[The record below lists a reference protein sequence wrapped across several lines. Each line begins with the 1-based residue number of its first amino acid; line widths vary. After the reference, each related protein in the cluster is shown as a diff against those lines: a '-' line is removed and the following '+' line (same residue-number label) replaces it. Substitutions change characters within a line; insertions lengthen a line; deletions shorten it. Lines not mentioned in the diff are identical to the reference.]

1 MKSTSAASPPEAWKP
16 IQDAINQG
24 LPKSAIEAI
33 EKQLPTAINN
43 NDHDFVVRLL
53 ATRATLDGQLEGRD
67 EVHRIVKLQADVATA
82 PAPTRPIL
90 RAILANWF
98 WSYYSQNQWRFRD
111 RTEID
116 PALTPTVDAGEEPV
130 VIKSAADIAT
140 WTRDRIVRQS
150 AALFEAALKADDG
163 SEKLLR
169 QTPIGDYADLLV
181 AGTAPDQYR
190 PTLYDFIVADAIEFY
205 ANAHETYAGPAV
217 RFELGAETPIYA
229 DVDKFIAW
237 QVPDEDALS
246 PLRRATTLYQSWLA
260 FHRDDADPTALLDT
274 DLNRL
279 EFAHAHAIN
288 DSDGDG
294 YQAALQSFV
303 IANTKHP
310 LSTRA
315 QYKLA
320 SLARDNNDP
329 ARAHQIA
336 TAAINAFPDSFGATQ
351 CQALI
356 NQIEEPS
363 IEIASEQL
371 WNPELDEASQPTID
385 VKYRNITKVYFR
397 LVPMNFE
404 ALRAAGSHP
413 RNRSQDQNRELV
425 AQKPIAS
432 WSESLPATEDYR
444 DRSEQLTARLQVPR
458 GAYYLLASTSDGF
471 PLAGDYTAIT
481 DVWVSGVSLVV
492 ESRHTEGKLVGYL
505 LNGLSGQPIAGG
517 NIEVWARKQTR
528 QRVDGPAQVKTL
540 KTDKQGRFEFDS
552 ESYHDI
558 TFTAVHGKD
567 KLWSQ
572 SYHLYRHGGVDGRD
586 QNRSHFFTDRSI
598 YRPGQILRYKVICTR
613 SNELNNQYTIAGG
626 QQVTIELLDANGK
639 VVHSAQH
646 RTNDMGSFHGSVNIP
661 ASGLTGR
668 MMLRTLGEF
677 AGATA
682 INVEEYKRPKFEVKL
697 DAPTDPVRLGENV
710 TIQGHATAYTSAA
723 IDGAKVSYRVI
734 RKTQLPPW
742 WWYRCW
748 WMPPSPI
755 PEQTIAEGETQTDE
769 LGNFS
774 VTFAA
779 IPDNSVDRESEPKF
793 RYEITAD
800 VTDLTGE
807 TRDGSTTVLVG
818 YTMMEATLSTSQPE
832 WLTDEKPISIK
843 VATRTLQGGPAA
855 AAVSVKVFSLK
866 QPDSIGRRSI
876 GNASTW
882 NLVAEDALTDEA
894 KKDVVRPEEPN
905 SWPIDQ
911 IIKTVELKTDA
922 EGNASFDVPLEAG
935 HFRAEL
941 SAVDSAGQAV
951 SAFLPLRVLD
961 PDAENC
967 TLKIANLFAVEQST
981 VEPGEP
987 FRAVWGSGYDSAA
1000 ALVEVTHRGK
1010 ILQRYWTP
1018 KNRTQVEIVQA
1029 VDESMRGG
1037 FTVRVW
1043 MLRENRLYVNET
1055 RVNVPWSDKQ
1065 LTIRWERFVS
1075 KLKPGQQEKWTAII
1089 EDPTGDGEAAMRR
1102 AAEMVATLYDASLDA
1117 FLPHNFASGFNLFY
1131 QDHSSV
1137 SITDQNQWEYLQ
1149 RISEYRSLGGI
1160 GELTYRQY
1168 PPELQGQQRFGGGIR
1183 RFSRGGVTMDAM
1195 MMSDEAMPMAAPM
1208 MAKGMAAEE
1217 TMQRG
1222 VVAENESGGLGGGA
1236 EPPTD
1241 KPEIDLSEVSPRKN
1255 LNETAFFFP
1264 ELTAD
1269 ENGVVSMSFTMPEAL
1284 TRWQLIGFAH
1294 TADLAGGL
1302 IRDTA
1307 VTSKELM
1314 VQPNPPRVLREG
1326 DEIQLTV
1333 KVSNQSATVQTGT
1346 VAMQFSDARTG
1357 ESVDAE
1363 LSNANI
1369 RQSFEIAAGRSQTF
1383 SWPIRVPDGM
1393 GFLTYKAV
1401 GSTGRLSDG
1410 EEGYL
1415 PVLSR
1420 KILVHESIA
1429 LPIDGAETKTFTL
1442 DKLATLDPDS
1452 IRNESLTVQM
1462 TSNPAWYA
1470 VMALPYL
1477 MDYPHECSEQTFNR
1491 LYANL
1496 LARHIATSDPRI
1508 ERVFETWRN
1517 QPLPAKGEAG
1527 GRDPLASPLQQNE
1540 QLASIALTE
1549 TPWVLEAESEAQ
1561 SRRNVGIL
1569 FDQNRVNEQVQ
1580 RLNKRL
1586 SDLQLEDGSWAWFPG
1601 GRSNSFITLYLTT
1614 GYGRLRHLGVELD
1627 MSPAIRSLAHLDAF
1641 SQKMHA
1647 DIKPEDL
1654 NKNHVSTTI
1663 ALYLYGRSFYLKDA
1677 AIAPS
1682 AQPALNYW
1690 LDQLTKHWLSL
1701 PRMSQA
1707 HAAVALKR
1715 FGRAEAAM
1723 AIVAS
1728 LKERSVT
1735 DETGMHWNDDVHGWF
1750 WYQADIETQAMMIEM
1765 FDEVAA
1771 DQASVESCKA
1781 WLLRQK
1787 ETRSWE
1793 TTKATADAVYAL
1805 LLRGAGLLADQTL
1818 VDVKVGEQRVTPQN
1832 IEAGTGF
1839 YEQRFDAS
1847 QITPAMGAIT
1857 VKKTTPGIAWG
1868 GVHWKYFQNIDEVTP
1883 HEGTPLEIQKQLFV
1897 VRSTPTG
1904 EVLRPV
1910 VDGFVAA
1917 TKDAVD
1923 ADGTPIEVGD
1933 ELVSRLIVKT
1943 SREMEFIHLKDSRG
1957 SGTEPSNVLSGYRWQ
1972 DNLGY
1977 YQSTRD
1983 AAEHFFIDYLP
1994 EGTYVLESR
2003 SRVQL
2008 QGRYQSGLATI
2019 ESMYAPQYNSHSESH
2034 LMRVGEQ

>member
-1 MKSTSAASPPEAWKP
+1 MNARCGIVGFVAFLIFGLSGSFMKSTSAASPGDSPPEAWKP

-33 EKQLPTAINN
+33 AKQLPIAIQR

-67 EVHRIVKLQADVATA
+67 EVHRIIQLQSDLSTA
-82 PAPTRPIL
+82 PAPTRPVL

-111 RTEID
+111 RSEID
-116 PALTPTVDAGEEPV
+116 PELTTTEGDEQPV
-130 VIKSAADIAT
+130 VIKSSADIAT
-140 WTRDRIVRQS
+140 WTRNRIMRQS
-150 AALFEAALKADDG
+150 AALFELALNADDG

-169 QTPIGDYADLLV
+169 ETPIGNYTDLLV
-181 AGTAPDQYR
+181 KGTAPDEYR
-190 PTLYDFIVADAIEFY
+190 PTLYDFVVADAIDFY
-205 ANAHETYAGPAV
+205 TGADETYAGPAA
-217 RFELGAETPIYA
+217 RFELGANTPIYA
-229 DVDKFIAW
+229 DVENFIAW
-237 QVPDEDALS
+237 QVPAEDTRS
-246 PLRRATTLYQSWLA
+246 PLRRATILYQDWLA
-260 FHRDDADPTALLDT
+260 FHVTDTDPTALLDT

-279 EFAHAHAIN
+279 EFAKAHAI
-288 DSDGDG
+288 GDG
-294 YQAALQSFV
+294 YEAAMQSFAV
-303 IANTKHP
+303 RHAKHP
-310 LSTRA
+310 LSTQA

-320 SLARDNNDP
+320 SLARENNDP
-329 ARAHQIA
+329 VRAHQIA
-336 TAAINAFPDSFGATQ
+336 TTAINAFPDSFGATQ
-351 CQALI
+351 CRALI
-356 NQIEEPS
+356 KEIEEPS
-363 IEIASEQL
+363 IEIATEQI

-385 VKYRNITKVYFR
+385 LKYRNITKVYFR
-397 LVPMNFE
+397 LVPLDFE
-404 ALRAAGSHP
+404 ALRASGRHAQH
-413 RNRSQDQNRELV
+413 RSPEQNRELV
-425 AQKPIAS
+425 MQTPIAS
-432 WSESLPATEDYR
+432 WSQSLAATEDYR
-444 DRSEQLTARLQVPR
+444 DRSEQLAARLQVPR
-458 GAYYLLASTSDGF
+458 GAYYLIASTSDGF
-471 PLAGDYTAIT
+471 PLDGDYTAIT
-481 DVWVSGVSLVV
+481 DVWVSGISLIV
-492 ESRHTEGKLVGYL
+492 ESRHTEGKLVGYVL
-505 LNGLSGQPIAGG
+505 DGRSGQPVA
-517 NIEVWARKQTR
+517 NASIEVWARKLTDR
-528 QRVDGPAQVKTL
+528 RVGEQASVETL
-540 KTDKQGRFEFDS
+540 KTDKDGRFEFVS

-572 SYHLYRHGGVDGRD
+572 SYHLYRRGGVDERER
-586 QNRSHFFTDRSI
+586 NRSHFFTDRSI

-613 SNELNNQYTIAGG
+613 ANQLNNQYAVAGG
-626 QQVTIELLDANGK
+626 QQVTIELFDANNK
-639 VVHSAQH
+639 IVHSAQH
-646 RTNDMGSFHGSVNIP
+646 RTNDMGSFHGSVNLP
-661 ASGLTGR
+661 AAGLTGR
-668 MMLRTLGEF
+668 MMLRTSGEF
-677 AGATA
+677 QGATA

-710 TIQGHATAYTSAA
+710 TIAGHATAYTSAA

-748 WMPPSPI
+748 WMPPSPM
-755 PEQTIAEGETQTDE
+755 PEQTIAEGETQTDA
-769 LGNFS
+769 LGNFL
-774 VTFAA
+774 VTFTAV
-779 IPDNSVDRESEPKF
+779 PDNSIDRESEPKF

-807 TRDGSTTVLVG
+807 TRDGSTSVLVG

-832 WLTDEKPISIK
+832 WLTDEKPVSIK
-843 VATRTLQGGPAA
+843 VATRTLQGG
-855 AAVSVKVFSLK
+855 AVSAPVTVKVFSLK
-866 QPDSIGRRSI
+866 QPDSIGRQSL
-876 GNASTW
+876 GNLATW
-882 NLVAEDALTDEA
+882 RLPDADDQ
-894 KKDVVRPEEPN
+894 KDTVRPEEPN

-911 IIKTVELKTDA
+911 VIKTIEMTTDA
-922 EGNASFDVPLEAG
+922 EGNASFDVSLDAG

-941 SAVDSAGQAV
+941 SSVDSAGQAV
-951 SAFLPLRVLD
+951 SAFLPLRVID

-967 TLKIANLFAVEQST
+967 TLKTANLFAVEQST
-981 VEPGEP
+981 VEPGEE
-987 FRAVWGSGYDSAA
+987 FRAVWGSGYDTAV
-1000 ALVEVTHRGK
+1000 ALVEVLHRGK
-1010 ILQRYWTP
+1010 TLQRYWTP
-1018 KNRTQVEIVQA
+1018 KNRTQVEVVQA

-1043 MLRENRLYVNET
+1043 MVRENRLYVNET
-1055 RVNVPWSDKQ
+1055 RVNVPWSNKE

-1089 EDPTGDGEAAMRR
+1089 EDPTGDGDTAMRR

-1117 FLPHNFASGFNLFY
+1117 FQPHNFTSGFGVFY
-1131 QDHSSV
+1131 QDYSHVSV
-1137 SITDQNQWEYLQ
+1137 NDQNQWEYLQ
-1149 RISEYRSLGGI
+1149 RISVYRSLGRV

-1168 PPELQGQQRFGGGIR
+1168 PPELQGQQLFGR
-1183 RFSRGGVTMDAM
+1183 TMMRSRRGGVTMDSM
-1195 MMSDEAMPMAAPM
+1195 MMADEAMPMAAAPMM
-1208 MAKGMAAEE
+1208 MAKGMAAGEAMELGLAEGEE
-1217 TMQRG
+1217 
-1222 VVAENESGGLGGGA
+1222 GGMGGGG
-1236 EPPTD
+1236 EPPAD
-1241 KPEIDLSEVSPRKN
+1241 KPEVDLSDVAPRKN

-1357 ESVDAE
+1357 ESVDAG
-1363 LSNANI
+1363 LSNTNV

-1549 TPWVLEAESEAQ
+1549 TPWVLEAESEAE

-1580 RLNKRL
+1580 RLTKRL
-1586 SDLQLEDGSWAWFPG
+1586 IDLQLEDGSWAWFPG
-1601 GRSNSFITLYLTT
+1601 GRSSDFITLYLAT
-1614 GYGRLRHLGVELD
+1614 GYGRLRHLGVD
-1627 MSPAIRSLAHLDAF
+1627 VDTSPAIRSLAHLDAF
-1641 SQKMHA
+1641 SRKMYA
-1647 DIKPEDL
+1647 DIKPEDRS
-1654 NKNHVSTTI
+1654 KNHSSATI
-1663 ALYLYGRSFYLKDA
+1663 ALYLYGRSFFLKDA
-1677 AIAPS
+1677 AVAPES
-1682 AQPALNYW
+1682 QAALSFW
-1690 LDQLTKHWLSL
+1690 LDQTEKHWLSL

-1715 FGRAEAAM
+1715 FGRAKAAM

-1728 LKERSVT
+1728 LKERSRHRRRS
-1735 DETGMHWNDDVHGWF
+1735 ECIGMMT
-1750 WYQADIETQAMMIEM
+1750 Y
-1765 FDEVAA
+1765 
-1771 DQASVESCKA
+1771 
-1781 WLLRQK
+1781 
-1787 ETRSWE
+1787 
-1793 TTKATADAVYAL
+1793 
-1805 LLRGAGLLADQTL
+1805 L
-1818 VDVKVGEQRVTPQN
+1818 V
-1832 IEAGTGF
+1832 
-1839 YEQRFDAS
+1839 
-1847 QITPAMGAIT
+1847 
-1857 VKKTTPGIAWG
+1857 
-1868 GVHWKYFQNIDEVTP
+1868 
-1883 HEGTPLEIQKQLFV
+1883 
-1897 VRSTPTG
+1897 
-1904 EVLRPV
+1904 
-1910 VDGFVAA
+1910 
-1917 TKDAVD
+1917 
-1923 ADGTPIEVGD
+1923 
-1933 ELVSRLIVKT
+1933 
-1943 SREMEFIHLKDSRG
+1943 G
-1957 SGTEPSNVLSGYRWQ
+1957 SGIKPISKRKQ
-1972 DNLGY
+1972 
-1977 YQSTRD
+1977 
-1983 AAEHFFIDYLP
+1983 
-1994 EGTYVLESR
+1994 
-2003 SRVQL
+2003 
-2008 QGRYQSGLATI
+2008 
-2019 ESMYAPQYNSHSESH
+2019 
-2034 LMRVGEQ
+2034 